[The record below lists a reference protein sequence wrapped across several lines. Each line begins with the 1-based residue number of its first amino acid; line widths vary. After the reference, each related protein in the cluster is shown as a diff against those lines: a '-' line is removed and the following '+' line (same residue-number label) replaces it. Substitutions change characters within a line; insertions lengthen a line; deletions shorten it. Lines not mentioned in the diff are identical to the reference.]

1 MRCYFALASYIM
13 IQGNIQMALQ
23 VVRTA
28 VCHTLGR
35 IKNNNI
41 CVKVVYFP
49 IWYKWQG
56 WNENPGVSMKIYHL
70 LKNPIIRHSGSSILE
85 KLPILRVII
94 TIQHANC
101 FSIRRLC
108 FQWVLLSITG
118 LHLNCY
124 LMKAN
129 LIKGQHH
136 LRLSIV
142 RKALSEALKFGN
154 ILGNRL
160 LLKYCIFQGHS
171 KKSSH
176 PPSLWIFRY
185 GTHRK
190 AMSKSQPGSSFC
202 WKLM

>member
-1 MRCYFALASYIM
+1 MCLGDYCLVRQRNSRNKWDVTLPWPATSWFKVTFRWHHQCQNSSEPYF
-13 IQGNIQMALQ
+13 
-23 VVRTA
+23 RKE
-28 VCHTLGR
+28 
-35 IKNNNI
+35 KNK

-70 LKNPIIRHSGSSILE
+70 FKNPIIRHSGSSISE

-108 FQWVLLSITG
+108 FQWVLLSIGG

-136 LRLSIV
+136 LSPSID

-154 ILGNRL
+154 ILVNRL

-171 KKSSH
+171 
-176 PPSLWIFRY
+176 
-185 GTHRK
+185 
-190 AMSKSQPGSSFC
+190 
-202 WKLM
+202 